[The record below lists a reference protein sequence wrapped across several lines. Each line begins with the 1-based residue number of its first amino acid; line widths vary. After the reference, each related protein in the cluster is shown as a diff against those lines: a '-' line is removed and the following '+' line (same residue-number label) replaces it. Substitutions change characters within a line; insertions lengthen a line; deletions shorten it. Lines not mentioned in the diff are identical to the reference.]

1 MNAMVV
7 SLKIL
12 LGVEMVGSRRVAHYF
27 RMSLEIN
34 NDFFDDDSLVWHQV
48 PPYDHRIPRSG
59 ILYISDRGASI
70 RFRIWNPSRYKST
83 IRLTTSRNFDPEK
96 YDYYYFYLEGL
107 TSLNSGTSGRG
118 LCKLSR
124 SDCMF
129 ILSKK
134 DRHVPSPSNIKN
146 VRTRGTGIWE
156 ITSNR
161 WDGGSVNTRYLTS
174 AWKVGGSGAIGGGA
188 AIVGTAGYFTLT
200 DPQRNDWT
208 YAYSGMGLG
217 AGMKSQGRLKEIL
230 KQMGNGKS
238 IGIEWLPSANGI
250 LKNPLSQGGKE
261 LEKEDFCGIAHWFEA
276 SLLFG
281 LGVSGTVFLIQRDDR
296 YMPSVLILMAG
307 VSVGGGA
314 GAGVLEGRI
323 SLA

>member
-1 MNAMVV
+1 MVV

-27 RMSLEIN
+27 RMSLEIHN
-34 NDFFDDDSLVWHQV
+34 KNHDDDSLVWHQV
-48 PPYDHRIPRSG
+48 SYDNRIPHRG
-59 ILYISDRGASI
+59 TVAIGDWGASI
-70 RFRIWNPSRYKST
+70 QFRIWNPHRD
-83 IRLTTSRNFDPEK
+83 RGVRCVHQK
-96 YDYYYFYLEGL
+96 YDIHSFRLEGL

-124 SDCMF
+124 REDLF

-134 DRHVPSPSNIKN
+134 SRHVPSPSNIKN

-156 ITSNR
+156 ITRNR

-188 AIVGTAGYFTLT
+188 AIIGTAGYFTLT
-200 DPQRNDWT
+200 DPQRNEWT
-208 YAYSGMGLG
+208 YTYSGVGLG

-281 LGVSGTVFLIQRDDR
+281 LGVSGTVFLIQPYDR
-296 YMPSVLILMAG
+296 YMPSALILMAG

-314 GAGVLEGRI
+314 GAGILEGQI
-323 SLA
+323 SSTF